1 MEQWDESFFSDAL
14 RLEKLY
20 RSCMRQAAHDHRL
33 SPNEVAV
40 LLFLSRNA
48 PQQDTSTDIAA
59 VHGISKALVARSVD
73 RLQKRGLIAGERDAD
88 DRRLIHLRLC
98 GEGEAIAAQMRQD
111 CRRIAAQL
119 HAGISEE
126 ELHAA
131 HRIMRKMQRN
141 LDALLEDME
150 RQVK

>member
-73 RLQKRGLIAGERDAD
+73 KLQKRGLIACERDAD

-98 GEGEAIAAQMRQD
+98 GEGETIAAQMRQD

>member
-1 MEQWDESFFSDAL
+1 
-14 RLEKLY
+14 
-20 RSCMRQAAHDHRL
+20 
-33 SPNEVAV
+33 
-40 LLFLSRNA
+40 
-48 PQQDTSTDIAA
+48 
-59 VHGISKALVARSVD
+59 
-73 RLQKRGLIAGERDAD
+73 
-88 DRRLIHLRLC
+88 
-98 GEGEAIAAQMRQD
+98 MRQD